1 MSGWLLATH
10 FGQLVHPVAAEHL
23 SYIYCCVITG
33 LGVSSLG
40 HCILL
45 DNAQMLVQNQAAD
58 ADEQDAANGFC
69 PATGKFSEQ
78 PTDHDT

>member
-1 MSGWLLATH
+1 MSGLLLATH

-45 DNAQMLVQNQAAD
+45 DNAQMLVQNHAAD
-58 ADEQDAANGFC
+58 ADKQDATNGFR
-69 PATGKFSEQ
+69 PAPRESSHQ
-78 PTDHDT
+78 PTDHDA